1 MKQFLLLLSLA
12 LAGLSARGQQPTF
25 QERVY
30 RLDSKFKFMC
40 SSDMD
45 RQGNLIFSGLLFPPG
60 SSDLYNS
67 MILLVKPNMDTLWTR
82 RGSDV
87 PGSNFYAGAKTRIN
101 GSYAFASSIKKSTV
115 PPPPP
120 DNYDGVLQHYSP
132 AGSRLLNKALNPNS
146 NDNGIN
152 NFLPLP
158 DKGYLIN
165 GWESINGSGFSLV
178 LTRTDSAGNVLWQ
191 RNHSNI
197 SPDYGLIYME
207 HAGNGGAV
215 MAGIAYTGAKFSSP
229 VKIKLLLT
237 DANGNAVH
245 SNSLNLTDPGRDE
258 GMIRP
263 ATYQCLVK
271 LADGSFLI
279 TGKVDSIDA
288 QTSNYTSLGFVAK
301 VNASLQLVWKY
312 IHRPAVL
319 ANSIHFTKAKELKDG
334 SIMVLGQNQ
343 AVVTSSSVAVD
354 NFALYRF
361 SSTGKLMATYPFT
374 SNLYP
379 SLQLNTME
387 ALPDSSF
394 LIGGRCRTAGN
405 AQTGFYL
412 AKVKIPNLPAG
423 YPSTILATADE
434 RPMASASLGA
444 AYPNP
449 AQGQVY
455 IPYSLPVGSR
465 LAQVVLRDITGREV
479 GRYSIKQQKQGNLP
493 VNTSKLPHGFYLYT
507 LEVDGRTVAT
517 KKLAVMK

>member
-25 QERVY
+25 QERTY
-30 RLDSKFKFMC
+30 RLDNRFKFMC
-40 SSDMD
+40 TSDLD
-45 RQGNLIFSGLLFPPG
+45 RQGNVVFSGLLLPPG

-87 PGSNFYAGAKTRIN
+87 PDFGFYAGAKIRAN

-146 NDNGIN
+146 NDNGIH

-158 DKGYLIN
+158 DKGYLFNTFEGI
-165 GWESINGSGFSLV
+165 GAASSRLV

-191 RNHSNI
+191 RNHSGN
-197 SPDYGLIYME
+197 STQDLVYMA
-207 HAGNGGAV
+207 HAGNGGAI
-215 MAGIAYTGAKFSSP
+215 MANSVYTGAPNASP
-229 VKIKLLLT
+229 MKVKLLLA

-245 SNSLNLTDPGRDE
+245 SNTLNLTDPSRDE
-258 GMIRP
+258 VMYQP
-263 ATYQCLVK
+263 ATSQCLER
-271 LADGSFLI
+271 LSDGGFLI
-279 TGKVDSIDA
+279 TGYVDTTNQQSGIR
-288 QTSNYTSLGFVAK
+288 SSLGFVAK

-312 IHRPAVL
+312 IHRPATL

-334 SIMVLGQNQ
+334 SIMVLGQNRAIVASSS
-343 AVVTSSSVAVD
+343 AVVDS
-354 NFALYRF
+354 FALYRL
-361 SSTGKLMATYPFT
+361 SSTGMLMTTYPFT

-379 SLQLNTME
+379 TIKMNVLE

-394 LIGGRCRTAGN
+394 MVGGLCRTASY
-405 AQTGFYL
+405 QYGFYL

-423 YPSTILATADE
+423 YPSTILATAVE

-455 IPYSLPVGSR
+455 IPYSLPVGSG

-479 GRYSIKQQKQGNLP
+479 GRYNLKQQKQGNLP
-493 VNTSKLPHGFYLYT
+493 VNTGKLHHGFYLYT
-507 LEVDGRTVAT
+507 LEVDGSAIAT